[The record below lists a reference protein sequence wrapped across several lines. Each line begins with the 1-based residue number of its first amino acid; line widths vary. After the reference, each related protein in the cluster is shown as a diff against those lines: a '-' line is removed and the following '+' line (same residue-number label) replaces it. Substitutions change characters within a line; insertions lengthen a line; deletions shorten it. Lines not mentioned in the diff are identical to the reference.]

1 MEATHQVGGTIIER
15 HSADDE
21 AVSLNLKHQGSLPH
35 RQIIRR
41 RGAPELTLDPEDVG
55 SLRWP
60 RYPSNH
66 VGGGSR
72 GALDPPSRP
81 TTVGTLRNSDD
92 SSAAGALH
100 NHIREK

>member
-60 RYPSNH
+60 RHPSKH
-66 VGGGSR
+66 VGRGSR
-72 GALDPPSRP
+72 GALDLASTP
-81 TTVGTLRNSDD
+81 TAVGSFRHRYGSGAD
-92 SSAAGALH
+92 AALH